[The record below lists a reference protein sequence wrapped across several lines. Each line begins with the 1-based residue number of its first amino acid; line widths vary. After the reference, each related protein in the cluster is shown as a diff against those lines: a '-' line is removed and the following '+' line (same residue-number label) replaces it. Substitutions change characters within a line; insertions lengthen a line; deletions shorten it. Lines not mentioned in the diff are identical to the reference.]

1 MVDGWTV
8 QGLLTRNSTVINL
21 NTKITK
27 FSDCVGRKMMLP
39 DVLVPTDGS
48 DVIGSFGLDLTWR
61 PFKWTD
67 YRKFMPVTSQRGIR
81 YEQ

>member
-27 FSDCVGRKMMLP
+27 FSDCVGREIILL
-39 DVLVPTDGS
+39 DVLVPTEGS
-48 DVIGSFGLDLTWR
+48 NVIGSFGLDLTWR

-67 YRKFMPVTSQRGIR
+67 YRKFMPVTSKRVIR
-81 YEQ
+81 YER